1 MIAEYEIVCLCGST
15 RFIDQFLDEQWRMT
29 LEKKIVLSVGV
40 WRQGPPDHA
49 GEWIGKDVKEMLD
62 DMHLRK
68 IDMSDR
74 VHIINVGGYIGD
86 STRREIEHAK
96 KTGKPITYLEP
107 IA

>member
-1 MIAEYEIVCLCGST
+1 
-15 RFIDQFLDEQWRMT
+15 
-29 LEKKIVLSVGV
+29 
-40 WRQGPPDHA
+40 
-49 GEWIGKDVKEMLD
+49 
-62 DMHLRK
+62 MHLRK